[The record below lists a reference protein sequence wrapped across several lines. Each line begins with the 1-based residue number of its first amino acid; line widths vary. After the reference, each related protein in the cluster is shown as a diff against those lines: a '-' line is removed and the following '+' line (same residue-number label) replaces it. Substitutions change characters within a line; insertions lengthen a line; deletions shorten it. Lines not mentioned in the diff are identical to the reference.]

1 MYFNFLNSA
10 SDDASDED
18 PDGGFIVVH
27 GDGNGDSV
35 TGKQSWNCSRTDG
48 PLGPPCVLPR
58 PDDFVQCYDSCPDCD
73 AANSCDFTACLDD
86 LAFVRALVDHVRD
99 NYCLDEDSVHLT
111 GISNGGMFSYY
122 AASRL
127 GDIIARYEVQEVF
140 YPPNHAHTLS
150 SASPPTLR
158 VPSSDS
164 ETSRSTVQSLS
175 STFMGFWTGRLYR
188 EILRVKLLTT
198 HTASYLTTWTPCSLV
213 ARAPTIHSSPT
224 STSTTNRSPTRSP
237 RGRTYDA

>member
-1 MYFNFLNSA
+1 MGYLHSMPRPVLLSKFKKFLNSV

-27 GDGNGDSV
+27 GDGNGDSPS
-35 TGKQSWNCSRTDG
+35 GKQSWNCSRTDG

-99 NYCLDEDSVHLT
+99 NYCLDADSVHLT

-127 GDIIARYEVQEVF
+127 GDIIARYVVHEVF
-140 YPPNHAHTLS
+140 YPPNHAHTP
-150 SASPPTLR
+150 AHCRQHRPQRCESPHRIRRRPGR
-158 VPSSDS
+158 QS
-164 ETSRSTVQSLS
+164 SLS
-175 STFMGFWTGRLYR
+175 HRLSWAFGQVDFI
-188 EILRVKLLTT
+188 EK
-198 HTASYLTTWTPCSLV
+198 S
-213 ARAPTIHSSPT
+213 
-224 STSTTNRSPTRSP
+224 
-237 RGRTYDA
+237 